1 MLTFSLDFLQLLN
14 VSRDTTL
21 PFPVGSSHYKLYNAI
36 NTFGFFSSSLLVGI
50 NDMWTHLVDSI
61 CAHGPVCTTL
71 SVCTHRPFHAC
82 VGWTLTGTRGC
93 EYHFAFSSLLSPM
106 RHLFSQQFRFFCGSS
121 NRVKVAAS
129 VSLKQWINGRNT
141 ASSHTTVVFWLVTNC
156 CCTCHLIFTLSH
168 LLCSQTRLSSFVDS
182 TTNVQ
187 AHATHALVPYFPTEF
202 LLKSLKRWRPFFVE
216 KRIKWIHFFAF
227 LHANTAQ
234 WYGKGTTT
242 TFKMHKAQTMG
253 N

>member
-1 MLTFSLDFLQLLN
+1 MTCEPTWWTAYVHTVLFVLHW
-14 VSRDTTL
+14 VS
-21 PFPVGSSHYKLYNAI
+21 
-36 NTFGFFSSSLLVGI
+36 
-50 NDMWTHLVDSI
+50 
-61 CAHGPVCTTL
+61 AHTDLFMHVSAGPL
-71 SVCTHRPFHAC
+71 
-82 VGWTLTGTRGC
+82 RGC

-129 VSLKQWINGRNT
+129 VSFKQWINGRNT

>member
-1 MLTFSLDFLQLLN
+1 MWVFFFKPAGWYKWHVNPPGGQHMCTRSCLYYTECLHTQTFSCMCRLDPYGGASIILLFH
-14 VSRDTTL
+14 
-21 PFPVGSSHYKLYNAI
+21 PSSAQCVI
-36 NTFGFFSSSLLVGI
+36 FFHNSSI
-50 NDMWTHLVDSI
+50 
-61 CAHGPVCTTL
+61 
-71 SVCTHRPFHAC
+71 
-82 VGWTLTGTRGC
+82 
-93 EYHFAFSSLLSPM
+93 
-106 RHLFSQQFRFFCGSS
+106 FCGSS
-121 NRVKVAAS
+121 NRVKVAVS

-141 ASSHTTVVFWLVTNC
+141 ASSNTTVVFWLVTNC